1 MTNILILDDEQDW
14 INSHKEQLEQAGFDC
29 STTKSGQEAIDILSR
44 DTSIKVALIDA
55 ILKDDD
61 EQRGLNDFLW
71 RYIPGTI
78 SNQEL
83 YELIKAYLTSH

>member
-1 MTNILILDDEQDW
+1 VR
-14 INSHKEQLEQAGFDC
+14 
-29 STTKSGQEAIDILSR
+29 ILSYAKPTAYNLAIVFKYCSLSQQ
-44 DTSIKVALIDA
+44 DDGYLLPFVKQLIQMP
-55 ILKDDD
+55 LKDDD